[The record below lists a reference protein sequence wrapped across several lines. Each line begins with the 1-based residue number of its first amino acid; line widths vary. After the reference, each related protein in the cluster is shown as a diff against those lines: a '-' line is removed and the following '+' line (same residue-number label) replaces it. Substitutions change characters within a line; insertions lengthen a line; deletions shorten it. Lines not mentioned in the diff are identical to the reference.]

1 MKKVLIIVGGLALIG
16 GVVYFYSKNKKAE
29 GKDTNATNPTTPTT
43 STTSGATTST
53 TSGATTSATS
63 GATTS
68 TTSGATTSATSGATT
83 SEVNSELA
91 PLPVVY
97 GQVEINLQKA
107 QDIVRKS
114 LKGKK
119 WSDVLNSTLKT
130 INAKV
135 GKLGYTY
142 KEGVLTKI

>member
-29 GKDTNATNPTTPTT
+29 GKDTNATNPTTPT
-43 STTSGATTST
+43 STTSGTTTST
-53 TSGATTSATS
+53 TSGASTS
-63 GATTS
+63 GAS
-68 TTSGATTSATSGATT
+68 TASPAPT

-142 KEGVLTKI
+142 KEGILTKI

>member
-43 STTSGATTST
+43 STTSGATTS
-53 TSGATTSATS
+53 ATS
-63 GATTS
+63 GAS
-68 TTSGATTSATSGATT
+68 T

-142 KEGVLTKI
+142 KEGILTKI

>member
-53 TSGATTSATS
+53 TSGSTTSA
-63 GATTS
+63 
-68 TTSGATTSATSGATT
+68 TSGATTSATSGAST
-83 SEVNSELA
+83 SQVNSELA

>member
-43 STTSGATTST
+43 TPTTSTTSGATTST

-68 TTSGATTSATSGATT
+68 Q
-83 SEVNSELA
+83 VNSELA

>member
-43 STTSGATTST
+43 TPTSTTSGTTTST
-53 TSGATTSATS
+53 TSGASTS
-63 GATTS
+63 GAS
-68 TTSGATTSATSGATT
+68 TAPPAPT

-91 PLPVVY
+91 PLPVAY

-142 KEGVLTKI
+142 KEGILTKI

>member
-29 GKDTNATNPTTPTT
+29 GKDINATNPTTPTT

-63 GATTS
+63 GASTS
-68 TTSGATTSATSGATT
+68 Q
-83 SEVNSELA
+83 VNSELA

>member
-43 STTSGATTST
+43 STTSGATTSA

-68 TTSGATTSATSGATT
+68 ATSGAST

-142 KEGVLTKI
+142 KEGILTKI

>member
-29 GKDTNATNPTTPTT
+29 GKDTNATNPTTPT
-43 STTSGATTST
+43 STTSGTTTST
-53 TSGATTSATS
+53 TSGASTS
-63 GATTS
+63 GAS
-68 TTSGATTSATSGATT
+68 TASPAPT

>member
-29 GKDTNATNPTTPTT
+29 GKDTNATNPTTPT
-43 STTSGATTST
+43 STTSGTTTST
-53 TSGATTSATS
+53 TSGASTS
-63 GATTS
+63 GAS
-68 TTSGATTSATSGATT
+68 TAPPAPT

>member
-43 STTSGATTST
+43 TPTSTTSGTTTST
-53 TSGATTSATS
+53 TSGASTS
-63 GATTS
+63 GAS
-68 TTSGATTSATSGATT
+68 TAPPAPT

-142 KEGVLTKI
+142 KEGILTKI

>member
-16 GVVYFYSKNKKAE
+16 GVVYFYSKNKKTE
-29 GKDTNATNPTTPTT
+29 GKDTNATNPTTRTTT
-43 STTSGATTST
+43 STTSGAS
-53 TSGATTSATS
+53 TSGA
-63 GATTS
+63 S
-68 TTSGATTSATSGATT
+68 TAPPAPT

>member
-43 STTSGATTST
+43 SGATTST

-68 TTSGATTSATSGATT
+68 TTSGATTSQ
-83 SEVNSELA
+83 VNSELA

>member
-29 GKDTNATNPTTPTT
+29 GKDTNATNPTTPSSTTSGTTT
-43 STTSGATTST
+43 STTSGAS
-53 TSGATTSATS
+53 TSGA
-63 GATTS
+63 S
-68 TTSGATTSATSGATT
+68 TAPPAPT

>member
-29 GKDTNATNPTTPTT
+29 GKDTNATNPTTPT
-43 STTSGATTST
+43 STTSGTTTST
-53 TSGATTSATS
+53 TSGASTS
-63 GATTS
+63 GAS
-68 TTSGATTSATSGATT
+68 TAPPAPT

-142 KEGVLTKI
+142 KEGILTKI

>member
-43 STTSGATTST
+43 ST
-53 TSGATTSATS
+53 TS

>member
-43 STTSGATTST
+43 SGATTST

-68 TTSGATTSATSGATT
+68 TTSGATTSATSGAST
-83 SEVNSELA
+83 SQVNSELA

>member
-1 MKKVLIIVGGLALIG
+1 MKNVLIIAGSLALIG
-16 GVVYFYSKNKKAE
+16 GGIYFYSKKKKEEQKVNKLQALTE
-29 GKDTNATNPTTPTT
+29 PTPIPTTPTT
-43 STTSGATTST
+43 T
-53 TSGATTSATS
+53 
-63 GATTS
+63 
-68 TTSGATTSATSGATT
+68 
-83 SEVNSELA
+83 VNSELA

>member
-43 STTSGATTST
+43 TPTTST

>member
-29 GKDTNATNPTTPTT
+29 GKDTNATNPTTPT
-43 STTSGATTST
+43 STTSGTTTST
-53 TSGATTSATS
+53 TSGASTS
-63 GATTS
+63 GAS
-68 TTSGATTSATSGATT
+68 TAPPAPI

-142 KEGVLTKI
+142 KEGILTKI